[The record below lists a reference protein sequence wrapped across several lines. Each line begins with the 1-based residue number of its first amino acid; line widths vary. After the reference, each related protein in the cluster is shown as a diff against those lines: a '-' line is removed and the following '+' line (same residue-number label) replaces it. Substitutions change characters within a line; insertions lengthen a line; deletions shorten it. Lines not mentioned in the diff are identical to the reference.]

1 MIFLPKEVLYQVSK
15 SIHSFTNR
23 SRLLKHLGEVTLSDS
38 LLDLY
43 QVERPKIDVKTNG
56 SLLEI
61 GFDFE
66 SVDPAEVDQVLKA
79 LVGQEDYFV
88 SHTGKVL
95 VFDEETKKI
104 SRALADLRAKMSKG
118 GKLQARRI
126 AAYQLSDLLAD
137 QDNVHFSEEFRNLAH
152 DLTHP
157 EDFQLPQMTIQATLR
172 DYQET
177 GVKWFSML
185 KSLWFWWYF
194 SG

>member
-1 MIFLPKEVLYQVSK
+1 M
-15 SIHSFTNR
+15 
-23 SRLLKHLGEVTLSDS
+23 
-38 LLDLY
+38 
-43 QVERPKIDVKTNG
+43 ERPKIDVKTNG

-66 SVDPAEVDQVLKA
+66 SVDPAEVDRGPQSSSRAK
-79 LVGQEDYFV
+79 DYFV

-137 QDNVHFSEEFRNLAH
+137 QDNVHFQKTFE
-152 DLTHP
+152 
-157 EDFQLPQMTIQATLR
+157 I
-172 DYQET
+172 
-177 GVKWFSML
+177 
-185 KSLWFWWYF
+185 
-194 SG
+194 

>member
-1 MIFLPKEVLYQVSK
+1 M
-15 SIHSFTNR
+15 
-23 SRLLKHLGEVTLSDS
+23 
-38 LLDLY
+38 
-43 QVERPKIDVKTNG
+43 KTNG

-118 GKLQARRI
+118 GETTSPPDCC
-126 AAYQLSDLLAD
+126 LSA
-137 QDNVHFSEEFRNLAH
+137 
-152 DLTHP
+152 
-157 EDFQLPQMTIQATLR
+157 I
-172 DYQET
+172 
-177 GVKWFSML
+177 
-185 KSLWFWWYF
+185 
-194 SG
+194 

>member
-1 MIFLPKEVLYQVSK
+1 M
-15 SIHSFTNR
+15 
-23 SRLLKHLGEVTLSDS
+23 
-38 LLDLY
+38 
-43 QVERPKIDVKTNG
+43 
-56 SLLEI
+56 
-61 GFDFE
+61 
-66 SVDPAEVDQVLKA
+66 
-79 LVGQEDYFV
+79 GQKDYFV

-157 EDFQLPQMTIQATLR
+157 EDYHLPQMTIQATLR

-177 GVKWFSML
+177 GGQMVL
-185 KSLWFWWYF
+185 HAKSIWFWWYF

>member
-1 MIFLPKEVLYQVSK
+1 M
-15 SIHSFTNR
+15 
-23 SRLLKHLGEVTLSDS
+23 LKPMAV
-38 LLDLY
+38 
-43 QVERPKIDVKTNG
+43 P
-56 SLLEI
+56 LEI

-66 SVDPAEVDQVLKA
+66 SSGSSRSGPGPQSSCRAKRLFCQP
-79 LVGQEDYFV
+79 YR
-88 SHTGKVL
+88 KVL

-104 SRALADLRAKMSKG
+104 SRALADLRAKM
-118 GKLQARRI
+118 GKVRELQVRRI

-137 QDNVHFSEEFRNLAH
+137 QDNVHFSEDFRNLAH

-185 KSLWFWWYF
+185 NHYGFGGILADDMGLGKTPADYFLLTSVAKKKLKS
-194 SG
+194 